1 MNDLNYEKINGD
13 EGNIGLITNGYGL
26 ALATTDLLDQMH
38 GKAANYLDL
47 NGGSSIEDVLQ
58 ALDLMEYDKRVKVVL
73 INLFGG
79 ALDIKPIA
87 EGIVKAISLK
97 VISKPLVIRV
107 RGNFE
112 DEVQELL

>member
-1 MNDLNYEKINGD
+1 
-13 EGNIGLITNGYGL
+13 
-26 ALATTDLLDQMH
+26 MH

-47 NGGSSIEDVLQ
+47 NGASSIEDVLQ

>member
-1 MNDLNYEKINGD
+1 MD
-13 EGNIGLITNGYGL
+13 EN
-26 ALATTDLLDQMH
+26 H
-38 GKAANYLDL
+38 
-47 NGGSSIEDVLQ
+47 
-58 ALDLMEYDKRVKVVL
+58 
-73 INLFGG
+73 
-79 ALDIKPIA
+79 IKPIA